1 MKKMDF
7 LIWNDIIF
15 QGNVWAQGN
24 VLLSKSKNI
33 FMKSN
38 VQVKG
43 FSSKISSH
51 QMLKYSKKLK
61 LQGGKKNLSGLSCF
75 S

>member
-1 MKKMDF
+1 MYELKEMYF
-7 LIWNDIIF
+7 WV
-15 QGNVWAQGN
+15 Q
-24 VLLSKSKNI
+24 SESI

-43 FSSKISSH
+43 FSSKASSH
-51 QMLKYSKKLK
+51 HMLKYSKKLK